1 MIGKHVLYLLI
12 ICIGCTLAACNP
24 SSDKGVKTK
33 LVQAENIMYSAPD
46 SALQLLEQLQPPK
59 EKEQRA
65 TWALLLAQ
73 ARYKNNIKQSDSLV
87 NAAYMYFEKTDN
99 AERKALSSYIKGGI
113 SGDNGDTDKEQ
124 ELYLKAKDEIKK
136 TNNYRLGFLITSN
149 LCNLY
154 AYRGLKEYAFKALEE
169 AIQYA
174 QRTGDVEYIISSYIF
189 LARIHSMR
197 PANMEKSLHYYKEGI
212 KLAKENQNWPK
223 LELMIWE
230 YISILCFNGDYEQ
243 ALKEAHET
251 MELQIPDHLRSK
263 HTLIL
268 GNIYRGLDKYD
279 SAYYYLNKTIHESL
293 SLRTTRG
300 AYNYLYHLER
310 ERGHY
315 REALDACEKCL
326 VYTDSLNRGE
336 KAQELIEM
344 QAKYDQQKVIIER
357 NELQLEKERM
367 TRNYLFISIIIAII
381 GGIIIGMYQRALVKK
396 EKLLK
401 KQEDAMQQAKLR
413 MNENEFIIERN
424 KQKIA
429 ELDLQIK
436 ASNKIKELL
445 EEERTAQKELQQQ
458 NQSLIDENVL
468 LQRKMEQYSLAN
480 EAHSNTL
487 QELNKLIIR
496 NKYLHERELF
506 LSECLVKT
514 NPILNRVKTKHAYI
528 EDIQWKQLKEEL
540 NLIFDNYIERLL
552 KLVPSISERE
562 LHLSCLIK
570 LKMSNI
576 DMGDAL
582 GISPSSV
589 AKLKQRLKDR
599 LSTEIPSFDKSML
612 LDVWLWDF

>member
-1 MIGKHVLYLLI
+1 MIPKHVLYLLI
-12 ICIGCTLAACNP
+12 FISCTLAACHP
-24 SSDKGVKTK
+24 SSDENVKAK
-33 LVQAENIMYSAPD
+33 LTQAENIMYSAPD
-46 SALQLLEQLQPPK
+46 SALQLLEHLQPPK

-73 ARYKNNIKQSDSLV
+73 ARYRNNVKQSDSLV

-344 QAKYDQQKVIIER
+344 QAKYDQQKIIIQR
-357 NELQLEKERM
+357 NKLQIEKDHL
-367 TRNYLFISIIIAII
+367 TRNILVLLVTTIFAIALVV
-381 GGIIIGMYQRALVKK
+381 GCYQRALILK
-396 EKLLK
+396 ERKLKLQEEFARQNALKLAENEIQMLRNRQYISELTQQIDANRGLKEQLSEQMEAIEEMKRINNKLLAENALL
-401 KQEDAMQQAKLR
+401 QEDINL
-413 MNENEFIIERN
+413 
-424 KQKIA
+424 
-429 ELDLQIK
+429 
-436 ASNKIKELL
+436 
-445 EEERTAQKELQQQ
+445 
-458 NQSLIDENVL
+458 
-468 LQRKMEQYSLAN
+468 
-480 EAHSNTL
+480 HSQTSKDSSKDIG
-487 QELNKLIIR
+487 ELNR
-496 NKYLHERELF
+496 MANQNKYLHERENL
-506 LSECLVKT
+506 LAMLLVQRS
-514 NPILNRVKTKHAYI
+514 PLLNRIKNQHPYI
-528 EDIQWKQLKEEL
+528 KDDEWGCIEKEL
-540 NLIFDNYIERLL
+540 NLIFDNYANRLQHQ
-552 KLVPSISERE
+552 VTNISDSE
-562 LHLSCLIK
+562 LRLAFLIK
-570 LKMSNI
+570 LKMPNK
-576 DMGDAL
+576 DMSEAL

-589 AKLKQRLKDR
+589 AKSKMRLKDR
-599 LSTEIPSFDKSML
+599 LSHSIPAFDKTMML
-612 LDVWLWDF
+612 DMWLWDF